1 MYEIETADT
10 QSLGEWQNYA
20 DNHPLGSGMHHA
32 GWYQILKHSFD
43 VRLEFLL
50 ARKDSGA
57 ISGVLPM
64 YFSRSVFAYRHLTTL
79 DDGLL
84 VDDTEAATALLKAA
98 LSRRDLLGARYLLVR
113 AAVGGTVD
121 LPPTAIR
128 PIVRRIV
135 HTGIGAPELL
145 SRLSS
150 YTRRDIRRAVKR
162 GYSIRVDDDLSCVDT
177 VFYDEY
183 ASHMR
188 HLGTPVFARQMM
200 SAIKEYLGPERLRL
214 YLAMRGEE
222 VVGGLLCVVAPS
234 GWLALYGVIREN
246 LLRDYV
252 NYLLYWHAILQAAD
266 AGVAYFDL
274 GRNTP
279 GGGVH
284 DFKSKWPGEDRESEH
299 RYFARSGVKLPNFDI
314 LHQGRSFRQRL
325 WMKLPLGI
333 TNRLGPV
340 LRRQLPFG

>member
-1 MYEIETADT
+1 MYEIETACA
-10 QSLGEWQNYA
+10 QGLGEWQNYV
-20 DNHPLGSGMHHA
+20 DNHPLASGMHHA
-32 GWYQILKHSFD
+32 GWYQVLRHSFD
-43 VRLEFLL
+43 VKLEFLF
-50 ARKDSGA
+50 ARNDNGA

-64 YFSRSVFAYRHLTTL
+64 YFSRSIFADRHLTTL

-84 VDDTEAATALLKAA
+84 VDDTEAAAA
-98 LSRRDLLGARYLLVR
+98 LVDAALGRRDLLDARYLLIR

-121 LPPTAIR
+121 LRPTAIR

-135 HTGIGAPELL
+135 PTGIGGPELL
-145 SRLSS
+145 GRLSH
-150 YTRRDIRRAVKR
+150 YMRRDIRRAVNR
-162 GYSIRVDDDLSCVDT
+162 GYSIRRDADLACLDT

-188 HLGTPVFARQMM
+188 HLGTPVFARRMM
-200 SAIKEYLGPERLRL
+200 SAIKKYLGPDRLRL

-222 VVGGLLCVVAPS
+222 VVGGVLCLVARS
-234 GWLALYGVIREN
+234 GWLGLYAVVREA

-252 NYLLYWHAILQAAD
+252 NYLLFWHAILEAAE
-266 AGVAYFDL
+266 AGVAHFDL

-284 DFKSKWPGEDRESEH
+284 EFKNKWPGEERRSEH
-299 RYFARSGVKLPNFDI
+299 RYFARPGTKLPNLAV

-333 TNRLGPV
+333 TNRFGPL
-340 LRRQLPFG
+340 LRQQLPFG